1 MAEHPLGAAAALHL
15 APSSQQ
21 RKILH
26 KALHRSH
33 SSRLR
38 LLRFELTEKA
48 DSQLYELWPGH
59 GNLAASDL
67 EREDTMEVCM
77 RHIEAGGGDQRVW
90 RQLRNLLKNGTL
102 YEFQHWHW
110 HFFNENRV
118 AEALR
123 PLAAEVM
130 ALVKPQL
137 PAPAQFSRK
146 S

>member
-15 APSSQQ
+15 APSLQQ
-21 RKILH
+21 RKILR
-26 KALHRSH
+26 KALSTNH

-38 LLRFELTEKA
+38 LLRFELTNKA

-59 GNLAASDL
+59 GNLAASAMNS
-67 EREDTMEVCM
+67 EDTMDVCV
-77 RHIEAGGGDQRVW
+77 RHIEAGGQDQRVW
-90 RQLRNLLKNGTL
+90 EQLRNLLKNGTL

-123 PLAAEVM
+123 PLVEEVT
-130 ALVKPQL
+130 ALVTPQL
-137 PAPAQFSRK
+137 PAPAKFSRK